1 MEPVPRVYMTLPLN
15 KLTHLQLVSLVQ
27 KWRYLPVFGQI
38 GMVGVTCPG
47 ACAGS
52 NHFGGASLPGNIKAG
67 VLVIVGG
74 AVRPIPFS
82 LTLVVTESGEH
93 TVNGAV
99 KRHGYHLHRSIGRE

>member
-1 MEPVPRVYMTLPLN
+1 MSSKRVYVKLRSVYMTLPLN

-52 NHFGGASLPGNIKAG
+52 NHFGGASSQLAAPDQTGSSG
-67 VLVIVGG
+67 WTTTSG
-74 AVRPIPFS
+74 S
-82 LTLVVTESGEH
+82 LDGPLTQLYFGS
-93 TVNGAV
+93 AD
-99 KRHGYHLHRSIGRE
+99 